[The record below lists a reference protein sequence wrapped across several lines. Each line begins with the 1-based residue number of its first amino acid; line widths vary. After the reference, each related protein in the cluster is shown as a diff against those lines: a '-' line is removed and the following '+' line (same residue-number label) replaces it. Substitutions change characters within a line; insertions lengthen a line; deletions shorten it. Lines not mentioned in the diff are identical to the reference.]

1 MECNKESGERI
12 KTGDVFDLKTNM
24 GRDNMHV
31 QCLIVDDEVELAQMT
46 CEYFEMFGVSCKYV
60 ETAWECLA
68 FLDEN
73 TAGLILLDIN
83 LVNESGFSLC
93 KKIRETSDIPILFI
107 SARDSDSDVL
117 IALNIG
123 GDDYIKKPYSLSV
136 LLAKVQ
142 VVLKRMEAGRRA
154 VSCIKEEALQQEAGR
169 MDGTGVVNDVA
180 MDGGADNAKVAG
192 SSPEGGSDSGAGSS
206 SEGGRGTEQTSG
218 TLLRLAEEKLCVYL
232 KKNRTEAQSGAGE
245 QEIPLKAKEFALLKC
260 LYEHRGTIVTKEQLF
275 LSVWGDA
282 FYSDGTLNVHIR
294 RLREKLE
301 EDPSEPKLIKTV
313 WGTGYMLE
321 G

>member
-1 MECNKESGERI
+1 M
-12 KTGDVFDLKTNM
+12 D
-24 GRDNMHV
+24 V
-31 QCLIVDDEVELAQMT
+31 QCLIVDDEIELAEMT
-46 CEYFEMFGVSCKYV
+46 REYFEMFGVSC
-60 ETAWECLA
+60 ACCASAQECLD
-68 FLDEN
+68 FLKGH

-83 LVNESGFSLC
+83 LVEESGFSLC
-93 KKIRETSDIPILFI
+93 KKIRETSDIPILFV

-142 VVLKRMEAGRRA
+142 VVLKRMEAARQHA
-154 VSCIKEEALQQEAGR
+154 AENLSVECAGK
-169 MDGTGVVNDVA
+169 
-180 MDGGADNAKVAG
+180 GAGDCA
-192 SSPEGGSDSGAGSS
+192 ESDSSAGN
-206 SEGGRGTEQTSG
+206 GGRGECDAEACG
-218 TLLRLAEEKLCVYL
+218 NGADKGGGMRLAEEKFCVYL
-232 KKNRTEAQSGAGE
+232 KRGG
-245 QEIPLKAKEFALLKC
+245 QEKEIRLKAKEFALLKC
-260 LYEHRGTIVTKEQLF
+260 LYEHRGTIVTKEKLF

-301 EDPSEPKLIKTV
+301 EDPSDPKWIKTI